1 MSLPSWLSDVC
12 GVVGTLGFMLMLLP
26 QVAENARNKS
36 TEGLSMALVFL
47 WHAAAILSAAF
58 FLCSDDLFMILSMA
72 SFATCCSI
80 IEGQY
85 VGYSSKKGPG
95 PNCLILAVSALGV
108 TVSTGIVFLL
118 VMLFK
123 AVPAS
128 TTPVGDIT
136 PSFLLG
142 LGFLPQYYTF
152 LSTWSIKGYSF
163 GVTAFDVTAS
173 VANTVVLLGS
183 NMAFAE
189 AAASAA
195 PFLVIICMHAGLV
208 ILAAVITCSS
218 KRTSADVDQTSSQD
232 GHSVSKDEDASSAL
246 PAEP

>member
-1 MSLPSWLSDVC
+1 
-12 GVVGTLGFMLMLLP
+12 MLMLLP

>member
-1 MSLPSWLSDVC
+1 
-12 GVVGTLGFMLMLLP
+12 MLMLLP

-85 VGYSSKKGPG
+85 MGYSKKGPG

-136 PSFLLG
+136 PSLLLG

-218 KRTSADVDQTSSQD
+218 KRTSAEVDQTSSQD
-232 GHSVSKDEDASSAL
+232 GHSVSKDEDVSSAL